1 MKKILL
7 SSLLLL
13 LSMSLFISCSDDDD
27 DDIIIQSSELPQAAQ
42 NFVSTHFNG
51 ETYLRIEKDKK
62 PDADGSLYE
71 VYLSNGFK
79 AEFDTNGLWVEV
91 DGEMQPVPSSII
103 KLLPEAIP
111 NYVKATYPAQY
122 IVSIDKKIYG
132 FNIELNYDLDLVFN
146 HEGNFIGIDR

>member
-7 SSLLLL
+7 SSLLLV
-13 LSMSLFISCSDDDD
+13 LSMSLFISCSD

-42 NFVSTHFNG
+42 VFVSTHFNG
-51 ETYLRIEKDKK
+51 ATYLRIERDKK

-79 AEFDTNGLWVEV
+79 VEFDTNGLWVEV
-91 DGEMQPVPSSII
+91 DGEMQTVPASII
-103 KLLPEAIP
+103 ELLPEAIP
-111 NYVKATYPAQY
+111 NYVKATYPTQY

-132 FNIELNYDLDLVFN
+132 FSIELNYGLDLIFN
-146 HEGNFIGIDR
+146 HEGNFTGIDR